1 MMKRTLVVMRHAK
14 TEEQK
19 PGQKDYDRNL
29 TERGRNDAMLMATI
43 LKEKGIMPKII
54 IASSANR
61 TIQTAEI
68 VANTLNYEIDK
79 IQLSQTLYMSDSRR
93 LANTVEAVDAEIES
107 CLIIAHNPG
116 ISEFAFDLNRASISS
131 SLPTSGLVVY
141 SFLAHTW
148 EDLFMVKNKIELFEY
163 PKK

>member
-29 TERGRNDAMLMATI
+29 TERGRNDAMSMATI

-68 VANTLNYEIDK
+68 VAKTLDYEIDK

-93 LANTVEAVDAEIES
+93 LANKVEAMDADIES

-116 ISEFAFDLNRASISS
+116 ISEFAFDLNRASIST

>member
-93 LANTVEAVDAEIES
+93 LANTVEAVDADIES

-141 SFLAHTW
+141 SFLAHAW
-148 EDLFMVKNKIELFEY
+148 EDLFMVKNKMELFEY

>member
-68 VANTLNYEIDK
+68 VAKTLNYEIDK

-93 LANTVEAVDAEIES
+93 LANTVEALDVDIES

>member
-1 MMKRTLVVMRHAK
+1 MMKRTLIVMRHAK

-19 PGQKDYDRNL
+19 TGQKDYDRNL

-93 LANTVEAVDAEIES
+93 LANTVEAVDADIES